1 MTIHEAIQAAD
12 AAREGNVVSDI
23 QMTQWLSYVDG
34 RVIEELILTHETD
47 LTTRQE
53 TLADIDERIRK
64 LEAQQ
69 AALDDDPAPET
80 EDNNLNWMIDAISD
94 TTAKAKIGIEIR
106 NQMDFRDQIMRA
118 DYADVDP
125 DTELYIRA
133 PFEDIYLYY
142 LLARIDLLNR
152 ESSSHND
159 NMRQFYT
166 EWKRYANWYNRNS
179 MPTGSRDI
187 RW

>member
-69 AALDDDPAPET
+69 AALDDDDPDPET
-80 EDNNLNWMIDAISD
+80 DQLAWMADELRDI
-94 TTAKAKIGIEIR
+94 TEKAKIGIEIQ

-125 DTELYIRA
+125 DTVLYIRA

-166 EWKRYANWYNRNS
+166 EWKRYANWFNRNS